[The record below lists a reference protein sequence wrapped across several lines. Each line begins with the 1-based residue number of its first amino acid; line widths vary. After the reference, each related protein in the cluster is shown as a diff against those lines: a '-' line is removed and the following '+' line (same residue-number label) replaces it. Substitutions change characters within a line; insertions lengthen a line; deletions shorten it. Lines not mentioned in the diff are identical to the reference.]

1 MSATEAEVDV
11 NLDTITE
18 LDTKIQTLD
27 HVHKHDTLTLLDTDE
42 DSGEDSSD
50 DEEKETKIVHDLAP
64 VHAVLV
70 ELAANLQCKVDKA
83 IRDLQ
88 QIRVKLSNE
97 L

>member
-27 HVHKHDTLTLLDTDE
+27 HVHNHDTLSLLEDEESGDDT
-42 DSGEDSSD
+42 SD

-70 ELAANLQCKVDKA
+70 ELAANLQSKVDRA